1 MAMEVK
7 VGLVG
12 VGSIYFCGLS
22 TPPPVLSLFQ
32 NLHIYDRPVL

>member
-1 MAMEVK
+1 MAMEAK

-22 TPPPVLSLFQ
+22 TPSTRSITHSESAYL
-32 NLHIYDRPVL
+32 